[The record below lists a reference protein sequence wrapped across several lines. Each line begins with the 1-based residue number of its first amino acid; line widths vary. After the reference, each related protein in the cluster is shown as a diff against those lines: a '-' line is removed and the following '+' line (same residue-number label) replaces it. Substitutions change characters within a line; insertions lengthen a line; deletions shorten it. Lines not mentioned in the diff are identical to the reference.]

1 MFNRVFLAFLLILGL
16 TGCARPEEVR
26 PGFWLVEGPKGEKA
40 WLLGTI
46 HALPRPVDW
55 RSAKIDAALNEANLL
70 VLEVADINDDS
81 KTARAFAD
89 LSKSPG
95 LPPLSQRVPDDLR
108 TELSDELQQGGLKAG
123 SLDPYE
129 TWAAALMLQNA
140 ISSDS
145 ENDTGNGI
153 DRAVAKAWK
162 GPVTE
167 FEGAAAQLAIFD
179 HLPEAQQRALLSA
192 ILTEG
197 PGRKEQLRTLQ
208 MAWARGDMDL
218 IARTTDKDFG
228 KQPELRETLLLG
240 RNRAWTAK
248 VEALLA
254 QGSRPFIAVGAA
266 HLAGNDGLPAMLA
279 ARGWK
284 VTRLQ

>member
-1 MFNRVFLAFLLILGL
+1 MFNRFLATFLILL
-16 TGCARPEEVR
+16 ALAGCTRPEEVH
-26 PGFWLVEGPKGEKA
+26 PAFWLVEGPKGEKA

-55 RSAKIDAALNEANLL
+55 RSARIDAAIGEADLL
-70 VLEVADINDDS
+70 VLEVADITDDS
-81 KTARAFAD
+81 KTAQAFAA

-95 LPPLSQRVPDDLR
+95 LPPLNLRVPENLR
-108 TELSDELQQGGLKAG
+108 PELADELRQGGIKAG
-123 SLDPYE
+123 ALDSYE

-140 ISSDS
+140 LAANGES
-145 ENDTGNGI
+145 DTGNGI

-162 GPVTE
+162 GPVAE
-167 FEGAAAQLAIFD
+167 FEGATAQLAIFD
-179 HLPEAQQRALLSA
+179 RLPEHQQRALLGA
-192 ILTEG
+192 VLTEG
-197 PGRKEQLRTLQ
+197 PGRTKQLKSLQ

-218 IARTTDKDFG
+218 IARTTDEDFG
-228 KQPELRETLLLG
+228 KEPALREALLLG
-240 RNRAWTAK
+240 RNRAWTTK
-248 VEALLA
+248 VEAMLA

-266 HLAGNDGLPAMLA
+266 HLAGPDGLPAMLA

>member
-16 TGCARPEEVR
+16 AGCARPEEVR

-108 TELSDELQQGGLKAG
+108 TELSDELQQGGLEAG

-179 HLPEAQQRALLSA
+179 RLPEAQQRALLSA
-192 ILTEG
+192 VLTEG

-218 IARTTDKDFG
+218 IARTTDEDFG
-228 KQPELRETLLLG
+228 KQPALREALLLA
-240 RNRAWTAK
+240 RNQAWTAK

>member
-16 TGCARPEEVR
+16 AGCARPEEVR
-26 PGFWLVEGPKGEKA
+26 PGFWLVEGPKGDKA

-55 RSAKIDAALNEANLL
+55 RSAEIDAALNEANLL

-140 ISSDS
+140 ISSNS

-167 FEGAAAQLAIFD
+167 LEGAAAQLAIFD
-179 HLPEAQQRALLSA
+179 SLPEAQQRALLSA
-192 ILTEG
+192 VLTEG

-208 MAWARGDMDL
+208 MAWARGNMGL
-218 IARTTDKDFG
+218 IARTTDEDFG
-228 KQPELRETLLLG
+228 KQPALREALLLG

-266 HLAGNDGLPAMLA
+266 HLAGKDGLPALLA

>member
-16 TGCARPEEVR
+16 AGCARPEEVR

-108 TELSDELQQGGLKAG
+108 TELRDELQQGGLEAG

-179 HLPEAQQRALLSA
+179 RLPEAQQRALLSA
-192 ILTEG
+192 VLTEG

-218 IARTTDKDFG
+218 IARSTDEDFG
-228 KQPELRETLLLG
+228 KQPALREALLLA
-240 RNRAWTAK
+240 RNQAWTAK

>member
-16 TGCARPEEVR
+16 AGCARPEEVR
-26 PGFWLVEGPKGEKA
+26 PGFWLDEGPKGEKA

-108 TELSDELQQGGLKAG
+108 TELSDELQQGGLEAG

-179 HLPEAQQRALLSA
+179 RLPEAQQRALLSA
-192 ILTEG
+192 VLTEG

-218 IARTTDKDFG
+218 IARTTDEDFG
-228 KQPELRETLLLG
+228 KQPALREALLLA
-240 RNRAWTAK
+240 RNQAWTAK

>member
-1 MFNRVFLAFLLILGL
+1 MFNRLFSAFLLLL
-16 TGCARPEEVR
+16 ALAGCARPEEVR

-55 RSAKIDAALNEANLL
+55 RTDRIDAAMAQANLL
-70 VLEVADINDDS
+70 VLEVADINNDA
-81 KTARAFAD
+81 KTAKAFAS

-95 LPPLSQRVPDDLR
+95 LPPLDQRVPDDLR
-108 TELSDELQQGGLKAG
+108 PELASELQQGDLKPG
-123 SLDPYE
+123 SLDAYE

-140 ISSDS
+140 VAAKG

-162 GPVTE
+162 GPVAE
-167 FEGAAAQLAIFD
+167 FEGAAAQLVIFD
-179 HLPEAQQRALLSA
+179 RLPEAQQRALLGA
-192 ILTEG
+192 VLTEG
-197 PGRKEQLRTLQ
+197 PDRSRQLRTLQ
-208 MAWARGDMDL
+208 SAWARGDMDL
-218 IARTTDKDFG
+218 IARTTDADFG
-228 KQPELRETLLLG
+228 KEPALREALLVG
-240 RNRAWTAK
+240 RNKAWTTR

-254 QGSRPFIAVGAA
+254 GGAKPFIAVGAA
-266 HLAGNDGLPAMLA
+266 HLAGKDGLPAMLS

>member
-1 MFNRVFLAFLLILGL
+1 MFNRIFLAFLLILGL
-16 TGCARPEEVR
+16 AGCARPEEVR

-266 HLAGNDGLPAMLA
+266 HLAGKDGLPALLA
-279 ARGWK
+279 AGGWK

>member
-16 TGCARPEEVR
+16 AGCARPEEVR

-208 MAWARGDMDL
+208 MAWARGNMGL
-218 IARTTDKDFG
+218 IARTTDEDFG
-228 KQPELRETLLLG
+228 KQPALREALLLG

-266 HLAGNDGLPAMLA
+266 HLAGKDGLPALLA

>member
-16 TGCARPEEVR
+16 AGCARPEEVR

-108 TELSDELQQGGLKAG
+108 TELSDELQQGGLEAG

-179 HLPEAQQRALLSA
+179 RLPEAQQRALLSA
-192 ILTEG
+192 VLTEG

-218 IARTTDKDFG
+218 IARSTDEDFG
-228 KQPELRETLLLG
+228 KQPALREALLLA
-240 RNRAWTAK
+240 RNQAWTAK

>member
-16 TGCARPEEVR
+16 AGCARPEEVR

-108 TELSDELQQGGLKAG
+108 TELSDELQQGGLEAG

-179 HLPEAQQRALLSA
+179 RLPEAQQRALLSA
-192 ILTEG
+192 VLTEG

-218 IARTTDKDFG
+218 IARTTDEDFG
-228 KQPELRETLLLG
+228 KQPALREALLLG
-240 RNRAWTAK
+240 RNRAWTVK
-248 VEALLA
+248 VEAMLE

>member
-1 MFNRVFLAFLLILGL
+1 MFNKLFSTLLLLLALA
-16 TGCARPEEVR
+16 GCARPEEVR

-55 RSAKIDAALNEANLL
+55 RTDKIDAAMAQANLL
-70 VLEVADINDDS
+70 VLEVADINNDA
-81 KTARAFAD
+81 KTAKAFAS

-95 LPPLSQRVPDDLR
+95 LPPLDKRVPDEMRPELASELR
-108 TELSDELQQGGLKAG
+108 AGELKPDA
-123 SLDPYE
+123 LDAYE

-140 ISSDS
+140 VAAKG

-162 GPVTE
+162 GPVAE

-179 HLPEAQQRALLSA
+179 RLPEAQQRALLGAVLSG
-192 ILTEG
+192 G
-197 PGRKEQLRTLQ
+197 PGRSRQLRTLQ
-208 MAWARGDMDL
+208 LAWARGDMDL
-218 IARTTDKDFG
+218 IARTTDADFG
-228 KQPELRETLLLG
+228 KEPALRDALLVG
-240 RNRAWTAK
+240 RNKAWTTRI
-248 VEALLA
+248 EALLA
-254 QGSRPFIAVGAA
+254 GGAKPLIAVGAA
-266 HLAGNDGLPAMLA
+266 HLAGKDGLPAMLA

>member
-1 MFNRVFLAFLLILGL
+1 MFNRLFSVFLLLLAVA
-16 TGCARPEEVR
+16 GCARPEEVR

-55 RSAKIDAALNEANLL
+55 RTDRIDAAMAQANLL
-70 VLEVADINDDS
+70 VLEVADINNDA
-81 KTARAFAD
+81 KTAKAFAS

-95 LPPLSQRVPDDLR
+95 LPPLDQRVPDDLR
-108 TELSDELQQGGLKAG
+108 PELASELQQGDLKPG
-123 SLDPYE
+123 SLDAYE

-140 ISSDS
+140 VAAKG

-153 DRAVAKAWK
+153 DRAVAKAWM
-162 GPVTE
+162 GPVAE

-179 HLPEAQQRALLSA
+179 RLPEAQQRALLGA
-192 ILTEG
+192 VLTEG
-197 PGRKEQLRTLQ
+197 PNRSRQLRALQ
-208 MAWARGDMDL
+208 SAWARGDMDL
-218 IARTTDKDFG
+218 IARTTDTDFG
-228 KQPELRETLLLG
+228 KEPALRDALLVGRNKAWTTRIETLLAG
-240 RNRAWTAK
+240 GAK
-248 VEALLA
+248 PL
-254 QGSRPFIAVGAA
+254 IAVGAA
-266 HLAGNDGLPAMLA
+266 HLAGKDGLPAMLA

>member
-16 TGCARPEEVR
+16 AGCARPEEVR
-26 PGFWLVEGPKGEKA
+26 PGFWLVEGPKGDKA

-140 ISSDS
+140 ISSNS

-167 FEGAAAQLAIFD
+167 LEGAASQLAIFD
-179 HLPEAQQRALLSA
+179 RLPEAQQRALLSA
-192 ILTEG
+192 VLTEG

-208 MAWARGDMDL
+208 IAWTRGDMDL
-218 IARTTDKDFG
+218 IARTTDEDFG
-228 KQPELRETLLLG
+228 KQPALREALLLG

-254 QGSRPFIAVGAA
+254 QGTRPFIAVGAA
-266 HLAGNDGLPAMLA
+266 HLAGKDGIPALLA